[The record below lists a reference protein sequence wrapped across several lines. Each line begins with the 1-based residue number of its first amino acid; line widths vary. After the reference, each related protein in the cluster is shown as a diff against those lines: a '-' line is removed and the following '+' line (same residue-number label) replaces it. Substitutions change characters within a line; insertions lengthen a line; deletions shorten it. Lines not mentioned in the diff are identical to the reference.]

1 MKKILLAAGL
11 FISIAVMGQKNIP
24 ANVKTAFTKAYPTAT
39 KVKYEKEDGNYE
51 VSFVDKGN
59 ELSVIYDAKGILQES
74 EHEMKP
80 AALPAAVIAYM
91 KEHYKGMPVKGAA
104 KITKTDGSI
113 NYEAALKGKDVI
125 FDASGK
131 FLKEVKN

>member
-1 MKKILLAAGL
+1 MKKFLLVACLFVSAAV
-11 FISIAVMGQKNIP
+11 IAQKNIP
-24 ANVKTAFTKAYPTAT
+24 AAVKTAFTKAYPTAT

-59 ELSVIYDAKGILQES
+59 EISVIYDARGILKES
-74 EHEMKP
+74 EQELKIS
-80 AALPAAVIAYM
+80 ALPASVTAYM

-125 FDASGK
+125 FDANGK
-131 FLKEVKN
+131 FLKEVKD